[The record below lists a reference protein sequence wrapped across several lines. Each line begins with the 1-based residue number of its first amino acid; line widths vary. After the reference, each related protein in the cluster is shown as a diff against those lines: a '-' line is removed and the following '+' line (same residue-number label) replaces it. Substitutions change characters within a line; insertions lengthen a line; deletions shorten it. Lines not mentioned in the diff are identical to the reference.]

1 MSTKGTSPQLVG
13 FFYLRPVFE
22 KYDRNIIHLKS
33 TFGPRGCYMTTS
45 TQMQPSAE
53 QQELKASPDWL
64 KRQNNDEND
73 RVYKQS
79 APETNVVEL
88 KYRSVDSVATTKLA
102 KGLGLFSIAL
112 GAAEILG
119 STQIGE
125 LIGADRKFR
134 AFLPILGVREIAH
147 GIGILSSVK
156 PTTAVWTRVG
166 GDAIDLAYLGAAFAG
181 KDTNKKRLAGT
192 LLAILG
198 VGVLDVLLAKKL
210 SSQKWSENDGNPM
223 APTTVGQPSAR
234 AQANA

>member
-1 MSTKGTSPQLVG
+1 
-13 FFYLRPVFE
+13 
-22 KYDRNIIHLKS
+22 
-33 TFGPRGCYMTTS
+33 MTTS
-45 TQMQPSAE
+45 TETQPTAE
-53 QQELKASPDWL
+53 QQDLKASPDWL
-64 KRQNNDEND
+64 KRQNGANDH
-73 RVYKQS
+73 VYRQS
-79 APETNVVEL
+79 ATESDVVEL
-88 KYRSVDSVATTKLA
+88 KYRSVDSVATSKLA

-119 STQIGE
+119 SAQIGE
-125 LIGADRKFR
+125 LIGADRRFR
-134 AFLPILGVREIAH
+134 AFLPVLGAREIAH

-181 KDTNKKRLAGT
+181 KDTNKKRLAGA

-210 SSQKWSENDGNPM
+210 SSQKWSEKDGNPM

-234 AQANA
+234 AAAATA